1 MRNIGAYFEIP
12 VLNLERAMAFYKK
25 LLGCDFTQDTIHG
38 NKMAFFP
45 LYNGKPGVTGG
56 LCQGDVYKPSLSGTL
71 IYLATDNIDE
81 SLSRIAS
88 MNAEIL
94 FPKTSAGEW
103 GDVAEFKDSEGNR
116 IALFQSKVSTQ
127 L

>member
-1 MRNIGAYFEIP
+1 MQNIAAYFEIP
-12 VLNLERAMAFYKK
+12 VLELDRAMAFYTK
-25 LLGCDFTQDTIHG
+25 LLGCNFTQDTIHG

-45 LYNGKPGVTGG
+45 LHSGKPGITGA
-56 LCQGDVYKPSLSGTL
+56 LCQGETYRPSLTGTL

-81 SLSRIAS
+81 SLKRISS

-103 GDVAEFKDSEGNR
+103 GEVAEFKDSEGNR
-116 IALFQSKVSTQ
+116 MALFQAKVKT
-127 L
+127 